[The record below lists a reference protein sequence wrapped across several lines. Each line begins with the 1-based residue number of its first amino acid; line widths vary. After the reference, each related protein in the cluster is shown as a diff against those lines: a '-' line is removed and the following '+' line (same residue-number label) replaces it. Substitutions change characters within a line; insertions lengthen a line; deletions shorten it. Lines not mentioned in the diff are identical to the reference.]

1 MVDPRRAFGAPIVV
15 RGAVPTRI
23 LAQTARVEDSI
34 QQTTEWYEVE
44 AQEVQD
50 VLDYEELLAA

>member
-1 MVDPRRAFGAPIVV
+1 MVDPGRAFGAPIVV
-15 RGAVPTRI
+15 RGPVPTRI